1 MSLKLGD
8 FFWNFLVFSEYLN
21 FSFVITIPM
30 ETILSLFISGFSNV
44 FLKVHIILRRPQK
57 YDKIYQTFDTISNE
71 IWRFRQILVTI
82 SEYNYL
88 YELWNETIRQ
98 VFWSNLNICFAYIF
112 SAWNGHRQEPSGPRC
127 KHRKWESG
135 YIRKRKI
142 SFKGDFKWN
151 NLTSFLF

>member
-1 MSLKLGD
+1 MSLKLWD
-8 FFWNFLVFSEYLN
+8 FFWNFLDFSEYLN

-82 SEYNYL
+82 SEYNYMNF
-88 YELWNETIRQ
+88 EMKQFDNFSDQ
-98 VFWSNLNICFAYIF
+98 NLNICFAYIF
-112 SAWNGHRQEPSGPRC
+112 SAWNGHRQEPGGPRC